1 MHNPFSNS
9 GNTDKTLHNLFTK
22 SVTDINL
29 NEQNNFYTNQVTQT
43 MVASLSMIQTGTYN
57 QMYGRPYDLHITQE
71 DLNKISNR
79 LGEVG
84 QGRVSGNILAG
95 IASNIIQPRAT
106 PESLLNVP
114 NGWNE
119 PRIRFVLEVVCNFSL
134 GGKQTYYFQ
143 GYTDS
148 LGVMLGR
155 NNEIVIDPKMVF
167 IINSVQTV
175 NYVATPTINGVTQVS
190 FVSDNVHLLVDNNW
204 YSNLDKNGMYL
215 LRPQDVFS
223 QMQLSNIRK
232 TRNIIDPRDRV
243 TNTAVSSTRNNNI
256 PSTYLA
262 KIIDGH
268 MLAKDQASLTSS
280 ISSITD
286 QARSF
291 VLEESL
297 ISNPFLRLLSDIK
310 GFTFTDNSFTYNNL
324 LAIDSNVP
332 YVSRF
337 YPLSRSDLT
346 KIHSAGS
353 SAYWDAT
360 DLETVIATVLSQ
372 AVPAIMIECMLHK
385 VYLYSTNMSM
395 GIPDTK
401 LSQGV
406 SISGIDLTKSYN
418 NFIHRFNNELIKYL
432 TYDNEISYYIEMSV
446 DLNGETSIIIKLNQ
460 NPEIKYVS
468 PSFCDNQLIPVM
480 TTSPEL
486 ISTVSSGIED
496 MLNSTSET
504 VYGNQ
509 IITNHKFRY

>member
-1 MHNPFSNS
+1 
-9 GNTDKTLHNLFTK
+9 
-22 SVTDINL
+22 
-29 NEQNNFYTNQVTQT
+29 
-43 MVASLSMIQTGTYN
+43 
-57 QMYGRPYDLHITQE
+57 
-71 DLNKISNR
+71 
-79 LGEVG
+79 
-84 QGRVSGNILAG
+84 
-95 IASNIIQPRAT
+95 
-106 PESLLNVP
+106 
-114 NGWNE
+114 
-119 PRIRFVLEVVCNFSL
+119 
-134 GGKQTYYFQ
+134 
-143 GYTDS
+143 
-148 LGVMLGR
+148 
-155 NNEIVIDPKMVF
+155 
-167 IINSVQTV
+167 
-175 NYVATPTINGVTQVS
+175 
-190 FVSDNVHLLVDNNW
+190 
-204 YSNLDKNGMYL
+204 
-215 LRPQDVFS
+215 
-223 QMQLSNIRK
+223 
-232 TRNIIDPRDRV
+232 
-243 TNTAVSSTRNNNI
+243 
-256 PSTYLA
+256 
-262 KIIDGH
+262 

-310 GFTFTDNSFTYNNL
+310 GYTFTDNSFTYNNL
-324 LAIDSNVP
+324 LTVDNNVS

-337 YPLSRSDLT
+337 YPLSKSDLT

-353 SAYWDAT
+353 TAYWDAT

-385 VYLYSTNMSM
+385 VYLYSTNMST

-446 DLNGETSIIIKLNQ
+446 DLNGETTIVIKLNQ

-496 MLNSTSET
+496 MLNSTSEA

-509 IITNHKFRY
+509 IITNHKFGY